1 MQRVL
6 QFLRGS
12 LVGTQNSLGVRLQI
26 NRDLACA
33 RDISRLLVVFEILTI
48 DLIKARGVAT
58 VKSNGHIVQFRA
70 QALLKL
76 DGLLRLQL
84 EQRPSLLRFRDRE
97 SLRALLNLDAD
108 LARDLLERILYPVFR
123 IKICSQNRHTDKN
136 RSPSKP
142 AAQAR
147 RGDGHWR

>member
-58 VKSNGHIVQFRA
+58 VKSNGHIVQFRS

-84 EQRPSLLRFRDRE
+84 EQRPSLLRFRNRE
-97 SLRALLNLDAD
+97 SLRALLDFDAD
-108 LARDLLERILYPVFR
+108 FSGDLPKRILHPVFCVEECAQHDDTNEYR
-123 IKICSQNRHTDKN
+123 TST
-136 RSPSKP
+136 KP
-142 AAQAR
+142 AAQS
-147 RGDGHWR
+147 GNGGGH